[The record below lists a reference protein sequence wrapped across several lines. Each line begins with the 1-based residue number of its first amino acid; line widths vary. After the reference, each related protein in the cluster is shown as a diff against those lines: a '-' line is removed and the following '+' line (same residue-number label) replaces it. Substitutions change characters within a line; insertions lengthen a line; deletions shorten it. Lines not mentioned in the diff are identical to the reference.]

1 MSGSESEIK
10 FLADKVHAHHWPHD
24 TPKWDE
30 LTNRDID
37 QYLNK
42 NREKMQIT
50 LKSNAILI
58 DNYKFTEIKKVGL
71 TIPLFKNESILVFE
85 GRFENFYAHVHIT
98 TKAKEYLEIFN
109 KLFYWR
115 SRYFPDSV

>member
-1 MSGSESEIK
+1 MLDNDTEIN

-37 QYLNK
+37 QHLNK
-42 NREKMQIT
+42 NKEKMQIT
-50 LKSNAILI
+50 LKSNVILI

-85 GRFENFYAHVHIT
+85 GRFERFYAHVHIT
-98 TKAKEYLEIFN
+98 TKAKDYLEIFN
-109 KLFYWR
+109 KLFHWR